1 MRLCS
6 IVVSLMILP
15 NLYGCGGSNPLNAS
29 GTIAGPITAVATNS
43 DFRTISEV
51 PVNHNRAEAD
61 TVTFANL
68 NLQSSANYLLVGVKN
83 NGGTESYRL
92 MLPQTIAA
100 NTVTTSLDQLP
111 TDARAA
117 VTSVR
122 LYQVQLATADDS
134 TGRSATLL
142 PTSRSADGKRKL
154 DFILLHG
161 TFANPGS
168 MRFYQSRLPT
178 WEMDRKLDLI
188 DGVEAILYGH
198 LNPIKESAAYCLS
211 RIKNIPS
218 LADDDPKIIIGHSQ
232 GGLVARYMVENLGYR
247 NNVVLVMLLGAPN
260 NGFDLAVVTQFEF
273 LTLDGFTPSMGL
285 LINAALFTVN
295 IAANL
300 TAPAIRDMRA
310 NSSFLKELNQ
320 PSYTGIDY
328 LSIAGTFELGSEY
341 ISGVGGGSNNDT
353 IVPVS
358 SANWDG
364 LANEAQRLIREPVG
378 VSHVELP
385 SSEDAFKHLE
395 KYLNKGIE
403 DNWWNLTR
411 GPLYATTDTS
421 QTYASMLPPSTSPT
435 TVTVGQ
441 VVLAHPASRWDYGE
455 TGFWYGEGKWHAAA
469 KRVDVGPPL
478 EAVQMDGRNGT
489 IKSGTSGRGFS
500 YQRCQNGIL
509 INLGTEVYGVKGEF
523 YDHYQQAG
531 GWAGE
536 LGCLTTEQ
544 RYDQPSG
551 VSGGNG
557 EWAQFEGGFIAK
569 FDGLTATVLGDFG
582 RVWNTKGKG
591 QGELGYPKDYRR
603 AVKSGAP
610 QFVNT
615 TGGWG
620 QYQPFEGGCIA
631 EWSQTEHVITGGFNR
646 EYLRTGGPGGPLGYP
661 QTAKRTGV
669 RSGCSARYGEEQLFQ
684 FGRICELGIN
694 NAWAVYGEILKRYS
708 GPEYRHGFPRG
719 PSVNE
724 NHSQPFEELTINW

>member
-1 MRLCS
+1 MRTC
-6 IVVSLMILP
+6 ITVVSLLILS
-15 NLYGCGGSNPLNAS
+15 NLVGCGGSNPLNTG
-29 GTIAGPITAVATNS
+29 GTTAGTTTTAATNS
-43 DFRTISEV
+43 AFRTISEV
-51 PVNHNRAEAD
+51 PVNPNRAEAAI
-61 TVTFANL
+61 VTFPNL
-68 NLQSSANYLLVGVKN
+68 NLQSSTNYLLVGVEN

-100 NTVTTSLDQLP
+100 NTVTTSLDQL
-111 TDARAA
+111 TVEARAA

-122 LYQVQLATADDS
+122 LYQVQLATTDDS
-134 TGRSATLL
+134 TSRSATSL
-142 PTSRSADGKRKL
+142 PTGRSADGKRKI
-154 DFILLHG
+154 DFILIHG
-161 TFANPGS
+161 TFATPGS

-178 WEMDRKLDLI
+178 WEMAQKLDLI
-188 DGVEAILYGH
+188 DGIEAITYGH
-198 LNPIKESAAYCLS
+198 LNPIRESASYCLS
-211 RIKNIPS
+211 RITNIPS

-232 GGLVARYMVENLGYR
+232 GGLVARYLVENLGYR
-247 NNVVLVMLLGAPN
+247 QNVVLVMLLGAPN
-260 NGFDLAVVTQFEF
+260 NGFDISIINQFKLLTKTSLTSLSSTIVSLAVF
-273 LTLDGFTPSMGL
+273 TLNT
-285 LINAALFTVN
+285 
-295 IAANL
+295 AANL
-300 TAPAIRDMRA
+300 TAPAIRDMRP
-310 NSSFLKELNQ
+310 NSDFLTKELNQ
-320 PSYTGIDY
+320 PSQTGIDY
-328 LSIAGTFELGSEY
+328 LSVAGTSNLGFGEGNS
-341 ISGVGGGSNNDT
+341 DA

-358 SANWDG
+358 SANWAG
-364 LANEAQRLIREPVG
+364 LNDESAHRWMHETVP
-378 VSHVELP
+378 VSHVELS
-385 SSEDAFKHLE
+385 SSEQAFSYLE
-395 KYLNKGIE
+395 EYLKQGVNG
-403 DNWWNLTR
+403 NWWNLAR
-411 GPLYATTDTS
+411 GPLNVTTDTS
-421 QTYASMLPPSTSPT
+421 QTYASMLPPNTSSP

-441 VVLAHPASRWDYGE
+441 VVLTHPASKWDYGE

-478 EAVQMDGRNGT
+478 EKVQMDGRDGT
-489 IKSGTSGRGFS
+489 IRSGVSGRGFS

-509 INLGTEVYGVKGEF
+509 VNLGTEVFAIKGEF
-523 YDHYQQAG
+523 YEHYLQHG

-544 RYDQPSG
+544 RYDQKSG

-557 EWAQFEGGFIAK
+557 EWAQFEGGFLTK

-582 RVWNTKGKG
+582 RVWDTKGKG

-615 TGGWG
+615 TDGWG

-684 FGRICELGIN
+684 FGRICELGVN

-708 GPEYRHGFPRG
+708 GPEYHHGFPRG
-719 PSVNE
+719 PSVND